1 VKQEKVT
8 LITGKL
14 YYKIFLAGANKILE
28 NQKLLNQINVFPVPD
43 ADTGT
48 NLASTLRAVIDNA
61 QPHESFSN
69 TANAIAVAALNGARG
84 NSGVIFAQFLYGMS
98 TEVGQHQ
105 SLTIDHFSACIKNA
119 VNYVYEA
126 VAEPLEGT
134 MLTVIREWAEFIDA
148 HKDKFDDFIRLFLHA
163 YDIAT
168 KTLSNTTAMLPSLK
182 LANVVDAGAKGF
194 VLFLEGILEGL
205 KKKNGKREIVINHK
219 TIEPVILKSISHENF
234 NYRFCTEAIIKSE
247 FLDKSLIKT
256 SISDLGDSLVIAG
269 SDKILRLHIHTDS
282 PHILF
287 DRLRQF
293 GTLSYQKADDMKKQ
307 SEIASDRK
315 WNIALVTDSTSDL
328 PIDLIDFYQINVIP
342 LNIHFGENEYLDKV
356 TIQSEQ
362 FFNLIEKEKTF
373 PTTSQPNET
382 AFRNLYAYLCTHFDS
397 VIAVHISDKFSGT
410 MRNSVK
416 AALQIEKESGK
427 KITVLD
433 SQHVSGSLGLQTL
446 RIAHAI
452 EAGKSHDEI
461 ISEFISWR
469 EKSRI
474 FVSVKNLKYMVRG
487 GRVSA
492 TKGFV
497 AKMLNV
503 KPIVSMDSEGNSSLF
518 DKAYTQKANMRKV
531 MKHINNFLQG
541 NKVWNYIILH
551 AESEETAQW
560 YITEMKKLTGKD
572 PVSLQ
577 NISPVI
583 GLSAGKGTAAI
594 ALMAE

>member
-1 VKQEKVT
+1 
-8 LITGKL
+8 
-14 YYKIFLAGANKILE
+14 
-28 NQKLLNQINVFPVPD
+28 
-43 ADTGT
+43 
-48 NLASTLRAVIDNA
+48 
-61 QPHESFSN
+61 
-69 TANAIAVAALNGARG
+69 
-84 NSGVIFAQFLYGMS
+84 
-98 TEVGQHQ
+98 
-105 SLTIDHFSACIKNA
+105 
-119 VNYVYEA
+119 
-126 VAEPLEGT
+126 
-134 MLTVIREWAEFIDA
+134 
-148 HKDKFDDFIRLFLHA
+148 
-163 YDIAT
+163 
-168 KTLSNTTAMLPSLK
+168 LK
-182 LANVVDAGAKGF
+182 
-194 VLFLEGILEGL
+194 
-205 KKKNGKREIVINHK
+205 
-219 TIEPVILKSISHENF
+219 
-234 NYRFCTEAIIKSE
+234 
-247 FLDKSLIKT
+247 
-256 SISDLGDSLVIAG
+256 
-269 SDKILRLHIHTDS
+269 
-282 PHILF
+282 
-287 DRLRQF
+287 
-293 GTLSYQKADDMKKQ
+293 
-307 SEIASDRK
+307 
-315 WNIALVTDSTSDL
+315 
-328 PIDLIDFYQINVIP
+328 
-342 LNIHFGENEYLDKV
+342 
-356 TIQSEQ
+356 
-362 FFNLIEKEKTF
+362 
-373 PTTSQPNET
+373 
-382 AFRNLYAYLCTHFDS
+382 
-397 VIAVHISDKFSGT
+397 
-410 MRNSVK
+410 
-416 AALQIEKESGK
+416 KESGK